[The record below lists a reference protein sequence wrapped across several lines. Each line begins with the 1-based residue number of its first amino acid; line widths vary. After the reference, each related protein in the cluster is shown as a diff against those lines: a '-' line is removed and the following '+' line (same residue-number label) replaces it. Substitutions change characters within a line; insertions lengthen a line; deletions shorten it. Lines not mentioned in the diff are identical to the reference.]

1 MMFDTRRL
9 QCLQAVHVHGSVL
22 DAALELGLTSSA
34 VSQQIGKLEKEVG
47 TRLLERAGRG
57 VVLTDAARILVEAA
71 EEISAAN
78 DRATARLEDLR
89 HDLSGTLRVA
99 SFPSVIG
106 PFVAPALARM
116 KADAPRLEVSLHE
129 MFPERGREA
138 VVAGHIDVALVHLW
152 GEARPALPAGF
163 TSQVVADDPIEV
175 LLPSTHPLAG
185 GEAVALED
193 LVDDAWVTDDLEG
206 FCRGWLVRR
215 MSALGRRPRI
225 EHLVDEIAG
234 QLALVSSG
242 LGNALL
248 PRLAFGELPPSIRAL
263 PLVGETPFRRFHL
276 LYREAAAPRPALR
289 RFVSELEAEV
299 SASWTP
305 PAV

>member
-1 MMFDTRRL
+1 MFDTRRL

-34 VSQQIGKLEKEVG
+34 VSQQISKLEKEVG

-71 EEISAAN
+71 DEISAVT

-89 HDLSGTLRVA
+89 HDLSGTLRVS

-106 PFVAPALARM
+106 PFVAPALATM
-116 KADAPRLEVSLHE
+116 KADAPDLTVHLHE

-138 VVAGHIDVALVHLW
+138 ILGGHLDIALIHLW

-163 TSQVVADDPIEV
+163 ASTAVADDPIEV
-175 LLPSTHPLAG
+175 LLPAGHPLA
-185 GEAVALED
+185 EQDTVALED

-215 MSALGRRPRI
+215 MSTFGRRPRI

-234 QLALVSSG
+234 QLALVSAG
-242 LGNALL
+242 LCNALL
-248 PRLAFGELPPSIRAL
+248 PRIAFGELPPGIRHL
-263 PLVGETPFRRFHL
+263 PLVGETPFRRLHL
-276 LYREAAAPRPALR
+276 LYRESSAGRPAVR
-289 RFVSELEAEV
+289 RFLAEMEERVSG
-299 SASWTP
+299 SWTP
-305 PAV
+305 PGV